1 MCCVPNAVG
10 KIPVMMLLREG
21 AQTGD
26 TEYMLSKTVPSD
38 ARAVR
43 AGMATVE
50 SPYCGKNSPWS
61 SQKIQTMETASSEV
75 VTLFLGLHPV
85 NKKMQVMPPKNKRH
99 IQL

>member
-26 TEYMLSKTVPSD
+26 TEYMLSNTVPSE
-38 ARAVR
+38 ASAVK
-43 AGMATVE
+43 AGMDTVE

-61 SQKIQTMETASSEV
+61 SQKIQTIETASSEV
-75 VTLFLGLHPV
+75 VTLLLGLHPV
-85 NKKMQVMPPKNKRH
+85 NKKMQVMPPTNKRH
-99 IQL
+99 TQ